1 MFSAKFLLHR
11 HTLME
16 LIACLMSCELVM
28 RSSSNTYTQS
38 TEFHELRRLPRTI
51 GLEHAGG
58 QEMHGKLASYA
69 LGNKYKRASLY
80 ESNCLRKVQ
89 EDWRHVSGEARS

>member
-1 MFSAKFLLHR
+1 
-11 HTLME
+11 
-16 LIACLMSCELVM
+16 
-28 RSSSNTYTQS
+28 
-38 TEFHELRRLPRTI
+38 
-51 GLEHAGG
+51 
-58 QEMHGKLASYA
+58 MHGKLASYA